1 MPDKHVQNA
10 RLGGADAQNRHGA
23 GGHFGAACVGND
35 VMDEVMLHR
44 LLAMDVEVVNPI
56 NAKHHD
62 APVLASPSFKQGGG
76 LLPGFEA
83 ASNRC
88 MRNLCSSFPR
98 AHRKVLPNQH
108 GKGDGIR

>member
-1 MPDKHVQNA
+1 MYALVIPMTSFTCPGWIPAPWVALPH
-10 RLGGADAQNRHGA
+10 
-23 GGHFGAACVGND
+23 D

-88 MRNLCSSFPR
+88 MRNLCSGFPM